1 MGKINKYCN
10 IYNVDNELV
19 RKVNT
24 FGILDDYSIKE
35 AEALVDTLDKGTLQY
50 NNTITYL
57 THLYT
62 NPKTK
67 EDSEYVEKLR
77 KELYDKYVKESAK
90 KEERKNAEARAL
102 GVVEKDLEDSVL
114 TEKAA

>member
-10 IYNVDNELV
+10 IYNVNDELV
-19 RKVNT
+19 RKLNI
-24 FGILDDYSIKE
+24 FGELDDYSIKDT
-35 AEALVDTLDKGTLQY
+35 EALVDTLDKGTLQY
-50 NNTITYL
+50 KNTITYL

-62 NPKTK
+62 SPKTE
-67 EDSEYVEKLR
+67 EDREYVEKLR

-90 KEERKNAEARAL
+90 KEAQKNAEARAL
-102 GVVEKDLEDSVL
+102 GTVEKDLEDSVL